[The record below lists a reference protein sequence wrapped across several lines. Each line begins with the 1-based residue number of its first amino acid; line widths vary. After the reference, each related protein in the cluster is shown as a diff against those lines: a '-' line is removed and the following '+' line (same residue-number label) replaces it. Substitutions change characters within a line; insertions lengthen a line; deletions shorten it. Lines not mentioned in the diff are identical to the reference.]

1 MVVQSNF
8 GIENNST
15 VINDWR
21 KLYVAII
28 STMTK
33 TEATEILQKK
43 YLNYETWYT
52 QKYIASLHEV
62 ELQINH
68 KTFP

>member
-1 MVVQSNF
+1 
-8 GIENNST
+8 
-15 VINDWR
+15 
-21 KLYVAII
+21 
-28 STMTK
+28 MTK
-33 TEATEILQKK
+33 TEETEILQKK

-62 ELQINH
+62 EHQINH